1 MVVIGV
7 SAWFTGRLLA
17 RRKSLAPRDLEE
29 GGSFDLQD
37 LRYWGPMCVL
47 LGVITLFIWPLQEAS
62 SSSTVA
68 APPTMKKVVA
78 QVVSTPKLAPARVMP
93 KKVEVKFPVLKFQG
107 VIVRED
113 SSFAIINGRSYT
125 VGDHVGEVVVRSI
138 HADSVALELHGEI
151 KRFTMN

>member
-1 MVVIGV
+1 
-7 SAWFTGRLLA
+7 
-17 RRKSLAPRDLEE
+17 
-29 GGSFDLQD
+29 
-37 LRYWGPMCVL
+37 
-47 LGVITLFIWPLQEAS
+47 
-62 SSSTVA
+62 
-68 APPTMKKVVA
+68 MKKVVA